1 MTAPWYEIVA
11 LVGTNVFFIPY
22 TIICLLNGR
31 QYLPQAVFS
40 FLAFFSST
48 NYHLAQEGI
57 LQYESFEYL
66 QNADHIS
73 QNLFLFSNIFMWL
86 QFIPEVQYF
95 YQVIVLLFSLNFTA
109 HLVVGIY
116 SFYAAILVVVFGFL
130 YRVAFYKGHAQTYGF
145 TFMILSAILASC
157 ALVFFFFNDGVG
169 EGNYWW
175 AHGYV
180 WHISILIAATLLL
193 LAKIYHTE
201 IIDYMKNWMDSK
213 SNKKI
218 K

>member
-1 MTAPWYEIVA
+1 MSAPWYEILA
-11 LVGTNVFFIPY
+11 LVGTNIFFLPY
-22 TIICLLNGR
+22 IFLALINGR
-31 QYLPQAVFS
+31 KYLPQAVI
-40 FLAFFSST
+40 AFMAFCCST
-48 NYHLAQEGI
+48 NYHLAQEGVI
-57 LQYESFEYL
+57 QYESFEYL

-73 QNLFLFSNIFMWL
+73 QTQFLFSNIFLWL
-86 QFIPEVQYF
+86 QFVPEVQYVF
-95 YQVIVLLFSLNFTA
+95 QFIVLLFSLNFTA

-116 SFYAAILVVVFGFL
+116 SFYAAILTVIFGFL
-130 YRVAFYKGHAQTYGF
+130 FRVFFYKGHGRLYGF
-145 TFMILSAILASC
+145 TFVFLAFILASC

-180 WHISILIAATLLL
+180 WHISILVAATLLL
-193 LAKIYHTE
+193 AGEIYHTE
-201 IIDYMKNWMDSK
+201 ITKRWFE